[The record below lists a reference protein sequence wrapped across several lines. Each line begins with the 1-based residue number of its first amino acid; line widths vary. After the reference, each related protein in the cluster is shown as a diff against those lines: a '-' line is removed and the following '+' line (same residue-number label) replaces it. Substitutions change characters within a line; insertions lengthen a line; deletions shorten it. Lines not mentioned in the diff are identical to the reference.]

1 MIFGFVIPQGKLI
14 KDFNIMEEAGGV
26 GKEFTLEVPVLWS
39 IMEVVL
45 LRFICIELVKEQFTF
60 HTQGCMDL

>member
-14 KDFNIMEEAGGV
+14 KEFTLEEAGGV

-45 LRFICIELVKEQFTF
+45 FRFICIELVKEQFTF